1 MFTKIASSTIP
12 NYIAYRNT
20 RTGSFFISDLC
31 EVFMDQGHNT
41 TLTDML
47 TKVNDKVINHDPEYQ
62 SAPEVIIVMSKKFM
76 FQRTRESI
84 AKALELRLRNDH
96 FTHLLERFIHSY
108 AI

>member
-1 MFTKIASSTIP
+1 MVNISITIQIFIKIASSTIP

-31 EVFMDQGHNT
+31 EMFMDQGHNT
-41 TLTDML
+41 TLADMM
-47 TKVNDKVINHDPEYQ
+47 TKVNDKVIIRQGYQ
-62 SAPEVIIVMSKKFM
+62 SAPEVITVMSKKLM

-96 FTHLLERFIHSY
+96 FKQY
-108 AI
+108 